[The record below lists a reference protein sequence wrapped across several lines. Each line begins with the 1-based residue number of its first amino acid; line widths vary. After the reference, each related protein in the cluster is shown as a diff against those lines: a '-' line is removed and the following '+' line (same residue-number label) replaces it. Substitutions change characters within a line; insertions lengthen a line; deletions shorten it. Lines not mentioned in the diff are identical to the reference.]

1 MKEMFKYPLVL
12 ALAILV
18 GLMTITKIRYKNVVW
33 PEEVIPSIY
42 ISPTS
47 GPPMTPRINEEYP
60 LWELLPYEGKN
71 FIVERYTSPGVLS
84 VKIDKGVDKKKIDE
98 EIYKWM
104 EENKVATE
112 SQKIEYKTQ
121 ETK

>member
-1 MKEMFKYPLVL
+1 MKEIFKYPLVL

-33 PEEVIPSIY
+33 PEEVKPSIY

-47 GPPMTPRINEEYP
+47 EPSVAPRINEEYP

-71 FIVERYTSPGVLS
+71 FIIERYTSPGVLS
-84 VKIDKGVDKKKIDE
+84 VKINKGADEKKISE
-98 EIYKWM
+98 EIYKWI

-112 SQKIEYKTQ
+112 SQKLEYKTN
-121 ETK
+121 

>member
-33 PEEVIPSIY
+33 PEEVKPSIY

-47 GPPMTPRINEEYP
+47 EPSVAPRINEEYP

>member
-1 MKEMFKYPLVL
+1 MKEIFKYPLVL

-33 PEEVIPSIY
+33 PEEVKPSIY

-47 GPPMTPRINEEYP
+47 EPPVTPRINEEYP

>member
-1 MKEMFKYPLVL
+1 
-12 ALAILV
+12 
-18 GLMTITKIRYKNVVW
+18 
-33 PEEVIPSIY
+33 
-42 ISPTS
+42 
-47 GPPMTPRINEEYP
+47 
-60 LWELLPYEGKN
+60 
-71 FIVERYTSPGVLS
+71 LS